1 MPKISNV
8 NVYWLK
14 ESTVAS
20 GYPMLTH
27 YSEDISKEIQDN
39 LEVHSKRASRL
50 SYAPLGSW
58 HDNFLNGIVVE
69 FDLTAS
75 LKARPEIQRYHFL
88 DFVSS
93 MSTMHKITTMDIEFN
108 EFVTKTSKEEILK
121 LIDEYNKD
129 KTEENKLRILYNI
142 PSGVELTARMV
153 TNYRQ
158 LKTIYNQRKN
168 HLLPDW
174 REFVAWIETLPNSE
188 FITWQGSS
196 TPKG

>member
-14 ESTVAS
+14 ESIVTS

-50 SYAPLGSW
+50 SNAPLGSW

-108 EFVTKTSKEEILK
+108 EFVTQTSKDEILR
-121 LIDEYNKD
+121 LIEEYNKD

-158 LKTIYNQRKN
+158 LKTIYHQRKN